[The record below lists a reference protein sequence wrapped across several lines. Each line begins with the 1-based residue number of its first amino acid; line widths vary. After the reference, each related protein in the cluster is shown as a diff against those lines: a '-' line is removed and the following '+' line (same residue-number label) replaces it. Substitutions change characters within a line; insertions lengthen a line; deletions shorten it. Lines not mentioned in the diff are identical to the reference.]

1 MQSEV
6 ISNAK
11 NLICEFLDDKSFIE
25 FDELLDLG
33 VITGY
38 GTVNSRP
45 VCVFAQDAS
54 VMSGALTSN
63 GCEKISRIIDMAV
76 TNGVPLIGFYD
87 SMGAKITERT
97 RTFVGMDKVF
107 SKLANASGVIP
118 IIGVIAGVVT
128 GVATFLINFSDFVF
142 MVKDKSKLFINSPQV
157 LMSETGREVSADEI
171 GGALAH
177 ATKTGVC
184 SFLCDDQRELMERLN
199 ELLDVLPDNN
209 LADVETIDMDDYN
222 RVCEEL
228 LKEDILAHE
237 VISSISDNGKF
248 LEVQENFS
256 KNIIIGFS
264 RVGGRVVGIVS
275 NNREYNDGKFNSNAI
290 DKASKFVKFCDAF
303 HIPLIS
309 LIDNDG
315 FVVEADEELSGL
327 INKSGKLLYAYS
339 DATVTK
345 ISVIFGKAYGGANL
359 MMGTGSDMIMA
370 WSSAKISVAEPK
382 SAVNVLFSDEIKE
395 AECPVSF
402 REERL
407 REYLENEALATRAQE
422 DGFVDIVIAPI
433 ETRQRI
439 ISALDMFSSKRE
451 FKSIRRHG
459 AL

>member
-11 NLICEFLDDKSFIE
+11 KMICDFLDEKSFIE

-33 VITGY
+33 VIIGY
-38 GTVNSRP
+38 GTVNGRP
-45 VCVFAQDAS
+45 VCVFSQDVS
-54 VMSGALTSN
+54 VMSGAVTSN
-63 GCEKISRIIDMAV
+63 GCEKISKIIDMAV
-76 TNGVPLIGFYD
+76 TNGVPLISFYD
-87 SMGAKITERT
+87 SIGAKITERT

-118 IIGVIAGVVT
+118 IIGVVSGIVT

-142 MVKDKSKLFINSPQV
+142 MIKDKSKLFINSPQV
-157 LMSETGREVSADEI
+157 LMSETGCQMSADEI
-171 GGALAH
+171 GGALVH

-184 SFLCDDQRELMERLN
+184 SFLCNDEKDLMMRLS

-209 LADVETIDMDDYN
+209 LADVEVVETDDCN

-228 LKEDILAHE
+228 LKEDILAYD

-248 LEVQENFS
+248 LEVQENFA

-264 RVGGRVVGIVS
+264 RVGGRVSGIVS
-275 NNREYNDGKFNSNAI
+275 NNKEYNDGKFNSNAI
-290 DKASKFVKFCDAF
+290 EKASKFVKFCDAF

-315 FVVEADEELSGL
+315 FVTECDEELTGL

-339 DATVTK
+339 DATVPK
-345 ISVIFGKAYGGANL
+345 ISVIFGKAYGAANL
-359 MMGTGSDMIMA
+359 MMGTGTDMVMA
-370 WSSAKISVAEPK
+370 WDSAKISVAVPK
-382 SAVNVLFSDEIKE
+382 SAVNVLFADEIKE

-402 REERL
+402 REEKL
-407 REYLENEALATRAQE
+407 NEYLENDALPTKAQE
-422 DGFVDIVIAPI
+422 DGFVDMVITPI

-451 FKSIRRHG
+451 IKSIRRHG